1 MPKSGVIAGLRV
13 LPADPL
19 CFLSCDFFAFRIQA
33 ERNHMKAKTELE
45 LAFKED
51 CKVIYMAQEYPG
63 YSEEIKCMIL
73 TDLSEQE
80 VQRKYSILLQQFHP
94 FLVLPTT
101 IKETIDEYNRN
112 EDKFKKRMIRNT
124 GLFAI
129 DEEAE
134 RFHSELSVP
143 SADDIISTNRE
154 KNDIQ
159 ERVNRTL
166 SKLSTV
172 QRRRLIKHYI
182 HGMTWKEIGDE
193 EGRSDRAIGFSIQA
207 AKKKFQKFWRKD
219 FLNGTPLSKHS
230 EGVISM
236 SGAISS
242 SDKAKKGEMF

>member
-1 MPKSGVIAGLRV
+1 MDLRV
-13 LPADPL
+13 LLADPL
-19 CFLSCDFFAFRIQA
+19 CFLSCDFFALRIQA
-33 ERNHMKAKTELE
+33 ERNHMDAKTELE

-51 CKVIYMAQEYPG
+51 CKVIYMAHEYPG

-80 VQRKYSILLQQFHP
+80 VQKKYSSLLQQLHP

-101 IKETIDEYNRN
+101 IKDAIDEYNRN
-112 EDKFKKRMIRNT
+112 EDKHKKRMIRNT

-134 RFHSELSVP
+134 RLHTELSVP
-143 SADDIISTNRE
+143 SADDIITANRE

-159 ERVNRTL
+159 KRVNWTL

-172 QRRRLIKHYI
+172 QRRRLIKHYV
-182 HGMTWKEIGDE
+182 HGMTWKEIGDD

-207 AKKKFQKFWRKD
+207 ARKKFQKLWRKD

-236 SGAISS
+236 SGAITS
-242 SDKAKKGEMF
+242 SDKSKNGEVL